1 MRFGYFFLFLCIYK
15 LIYFDTI
22 KGQSISHDDPIILFG
37 ARFHK
42 SFIIQHTKKL
52 KTEVTQ
58 SHPWCLEADINWHLR
73 KEKTWNY
80 CYCYPR
86 TGFAIRYT
94 NFDLPDILGNAF
106 SVYPFIEPYLH
117 AEKKLSLAI
126 RFGIGPA
133 YMTKIYD
140 EINNPDNLFF
150 SSRISF
156 IALLNLSLNYA
167 INDQIG
173 LRLALNYNHI
183 SNSGISEPNLGINFP
198 SINLGIEYSFKKA
211 DFPSLN
217 KNPNLVFQK
226 KKNRFDFIT
235 SISAKPATSGTKQNK
250 YPVYGISFNYGRAL
264 GRIFGLSGGIEW
276 VNDQSLKEKFILDSV
291 YHSAGSY
298 PDHNRIGAL
307 LGIEWLFG
315 KFIFYQQFGYYL
327 YAEYKEKGSF
337 YQRYGLNYKLTEHIY
352 MGINIKV
359 HAQDA
364 DYMDVR
370 IGIFL

>member
-1 MRFGYFFLFLCIYK
+1 MKLLQLLFILCTLLLTDYQETFGQYEKDESPL
-15 LIYFDTI
+15 LI
-22 KGQSISHDDPIILFG
+22 LG
-37 ARFHK
+37 ARYHK
-42 SFIIQHTKKL
+42 GFIIQHTKKL
-52 KTEVTQ
+52 KDEVTQ
-58 SHPWCLEADINWHLR
+58 SNPWGLEADINWHLR

-94 NFDLPDILGNAF
+94 NFDFPDILGNAF
-106 SVYPFIEPYLH
+106 SVYPFIEPYIH
-117 AEKKLSLAI
+117 AEKELSLAI

-250 YPVYGISFNYGRAL
+250 YPVYGTSFNYGRAL

-291 YHSAGSY
+291 FHSGDSY
-298 PDHNRIGAL
+298 PDHNRLGAL

-315 KFIFYQQFGYYL
+315 KFIFYQQLGYYL
-327 YAEYKEKGSF
+327 YADYKEFGSF
-337 YQRYGLNYKLTEHIY
+337 YQRYGLSYKLTKHLY
-352 MGINIKV
+352 VGINIKA

-364 DYMDVR
+364 DYMDIR
-370 IGIFL
+370 LGFFL